1 MDRSEK
7 EPTLRSDQGHT
18 RQSLLEILYDT
29 EILFRMAG
37 TSELE
42 YDEELDVFRFPEDG
56 RFAFCP
62 EFADWKLLKER
73 GCLGV

>member
-7 EPTLRSDQGHT
+7 KPTLRSDQGQP

-29 EILFRMAG
+29 ELLFRMAG
-37 TSELE
+37 ISDLE

-56 RFAFCP
+56 RFAFCK

-73 GCLGV
+73 GYMNF